1 MSLIHTGTFIF
12 VPDKF
17 HSFTRPSS
25 PDIINSGVMVR
36 SLVIGV
42 WMNTAG
48 GGGVLHVFGEN
59 EEGDQSSLTE
69 GRLR

>member
-25 PDIINSGVMVR
+25 PDIINSGVMVQ

-42 WMNTAG
+42 WMNT
-48 GGGVLHVFGEN
+48 GGGVSHVFGGN
-59 EEGDQSSLTE
+59 GEGDQSSLTE
-69 GRLR
+69 ERLR

>member
-12 VPDKF
+12 VLDKF

-42 WMNTAG
+42 WMNTG

-69 GRLR
+69 ERLR

>member
-1 MSLIHTGTFIF
+1 
-12 VPDKF
+12 
-17 HSFTRPSS
+17 
-25 PDIINSGVMVR
+25 MVR

-42 WMNTAG
+42 WMNT

-69 GRLR
+69 ERLRKKIDHQSEGILLFDEITTHENKTLK

>member
-1 MSLIHTGTFIF
+1 
-12 VPDKF
+12 
-17 HSFTRPSS
+17 
-25 PDIINSGVMVR
+25 MVR

-42 WMNTAG
+42 WMNTGG

-69 GRLR
+69 ERLR